1 MKNHISCSSST
12 SHLSPTA
19 VKNRNPSSK
28 QGQGSSH
35 HHQTICPFFH
45 PIHFVI
51 FVFDDRTSITEQ
63 QQADMVAVTASTGST
78 ASFEAREKGEE
89 QEEPPRQLSVAER
102 ISSMERSS
110 SSSTSAIVSASPAPW
125 RLPTRPGASP
135 SSSRRCVYVLGP
147 LPDSFPDAHLRAVS
161 QAVAFHFCASKKGFK
176 WAFSCYSIL

>member
-1 MKNHISCSSST
+1 MTNHISSSSNT

-19 VKNRNPSSK
+19 VKSQNPSSK

-35 HHQTICPFFH
+35 HLHHATICPFFH

-89 QEEPPRQLSVAER
+89 QEETPRQLSVAER

-110 SSSTSAIVSASPAPW
+110 SSSTSATVSASPAPW

-161 QAVAFHFCASKKGFK
+161 
-176 WAFSCYSIL
+176 